1 MQRQANQT
9 LFQQASSVGMTVEQF
24 KQMKEDKEYRDEI
37 KAIEEEEQAGEQ
49 AAERP
54 VFQEKQSWS
63 NVGDPSDPAFDDPFF
78 NRNKIETPLSQSGAH
93 GDYTGEQEAAFE
105 GMYPDRYK
113 DSVKKDESFG
123 VGRDESGV
131 GSRERE
137 IYADT
142 AFGKMKVRSMENQAK
157 IRSGEMTPD
166 EAEEDYN
173 AYRQGLIREIN
184 IEKAG
189 PEFQGVG
196 VMPPQEQPPEEAPP
210 EASGEDFEG
219 FMPPEAAAGEQA
231 DIQRDENDPAVQE
244 FKELNKKAVAGDKE
258 AEEERAKIFEGMPK
272 EEKAM
277 AKEELGNYYIGPG
290 GYAINL
296 DKVDASLDREAQFK
310 LLQMLP
316 DHAKPYMLGEWGYID
331 KEDLKNMPESP
342 EYHLEE
348 MKLMKGLEKTRL
360 EQEGL
365 TKRKGM
371 GVEGSKDVATIQT
384 EAQKIMAKGKYANNV
399 ELQTMQDHASQTAL
413 KMNLDWQALKQSS
426 VEMMAM
432 NDRELRKHV
441 ADMQNVTANK
451 EIDEHT
457 NRLIKQIS
465 SNESIAKWG
474 IEAKK
479 ALQTDAGV
487 LQKELAEM
495 GHKVTREEI
504 QATKDRLTTQLAS
517 DKTLKKMGID
527 GSLLIAGDKNEV
539 ERYRIQTTTDV
550 DLEKIHMLRDHF
562 KQEMTFKG
570 KELDANM
577 AFKGASLAQMGATE
591 LMKHQRLS
599 KQGQRDWLVKQ
610 HTMNQQAAQQMFD
623 NGQVEAAMMIQARNG
638 VSTPPNLVNFWRMR
652 GKRLQGTAATQR
664 AVANDYEGMTFD
676 EVNEGYLKE
685 LNGMYKGLL
694 KTKKNEDGYTAL
706 EQSVV
711 TAGGKPWSEMSE
723 RERAE
728 QVDSKGN
735 PILSY
740 GHWEAVKIQETIDR
754 TFNNPNSMY
763 GSFHHAMKSDE
774 MKAQL
779 DANKKKNR
787 TKKGSKE
794 RLDEFEFSDE
804 KDPEAEKIKSEYDVS
819 QIINEEDQTKV
830 DNAINK
836 MSDVRR
842 KKLVESVKKK
852 QRPSRNFPLGQ
863 LLYDIVEG
871 IKGDSRGTMLNY
883 ILRGGGPEELDED
896 QNPFAT
902 ER

>member
-1 MQRQANQT
+1 MMQRQANQT

-37 KAIEEEEQAGEQ
+37 KAIEEEERADEQ
-49 AAERP
+49 AAERLN
-54 VFQEKQSWS
+54 QETTLEGQRMDSE
-63 NVGDPSDPAFDDPFF
+63 ALDDW
-78 NRNKIETPLSQSGAH
+78 QQ
-93 GDYTGEQEAAFE
+93 D
-105 GMYPDRYK
+105 
-113 DSVKKDESFG
+113 
-123 VGRDESGV
+123 
-131 GSRERE
+131 
-137 IYADT
+137 
-142 AFGKMKVRSMENQAK
+142 
-157 IRSGEMTPD
+157 
-166 EAEEDYN
+166 
-173 AYRQGLIREIN
+173 
-184 IEKAG
+184 
-189 PEFQGVG
+189 
-196 VMPPQEQPPEEAPP
+196 PPE
-210 EASGEDFEG
+210 GG
-219 FMPPEAAAGEQA
+219 FMPPPPEVPTEPSQTTLEGQRMDSEALSDWHQDQVNPEKHAMDQLDEPGGMLDDLRAETQTGEFA
-231 DIQRDENDPAVQE
+231 DTQLAEDDPAVQE

-258 AEEERAKIFEGMPK
+258 AEEERAEIFEGMPK

-296 DKVDASLDREAQFK
+296 DTLDASAKRLEHMQ

-331 KEDLKNMPESP
+331 KEDIKNMPESS
-342 EYHLEE
+342 EYRTEE
-348 MKLMKGLEKTRL
+348 MKLIKGLEKTRL
-360 EQEGL
+360 EEKGK
-365 TKRKGM
+365 TERKEM
-371 GVEGSKDVATIQT
+371 GVKGSKDVATIQT
-384 EAQKIMAKGKYANNV
+384 EASKIMAKGKYANNI

-432 NDRELRKHV
+432 DDRELRRHV

-474 IEAKK
+474 IDAKK

-495 GHKVTREEI
+495 GHNVTREEI
-504 QATKDRLTTQLAS
+504 EATKDRLTTQLAS
-517 DKTLKKMGID
+517 DKILKKMGID

-652 GKRLQGTAATQR
+652 GKRLKGTAATQR

-735 PILSY
+735 PIMSY
-740 GHWEAVKIQETIDR
+740 GHWEAVKIQEAIDT

-779 DANKKKNR
+779 DANKKKNKN
-787 TKKGSKE
+787 KKGTTEGTTETTEVENKTIPEVQPSGRDISE
-794 RLDEFEFSDE
+794 TAGRPIPTIIEDELN
-804 KDPEAEKIKSEYDVS
+804 KRNPTPEKIQKSFEKGGKKFDAILEYELGGADG
-819 QIINEEDQTKV
+819 KGGP
-830 DNAINK
+830 A
-836 MSDVRR
+836 R
-842 KKLVESVKKK
+842 KKFTNKEELLDFFEKRPELLKEPVGIGGKTIGSGFSWMGDRSKQLDLDLQHYVLKKLSERK
-852 QRPSRNFPLGQ
+852 QQR
-863 LLYDIVEG
+863 
-871 IKGDSRGTMLNY
+871 IKNRGT
-883 ILRGGGPEELDED
+883 RK
-896 QNPFAT
+896 
-902 ER
+902 R